1 MEKVKLK
8 YSEDKILEEVF
19 EYIKST
25 YTKHYVG
32 KKEIQTLD
40 VWHTMGMSEEMC
52 LGTLVKYAMRFG
64 KKEGKNKADLLKLMH
79 YTILLYH
86 FTFMEDN
93 SEASSKRQIDFNF
106 K

>member
-1 MEKVKLK
+1 MSVKLK
-8 YSEDKILEEVF
+8 YNEDKIIKEVF
-19 EYIKST
+19 DYIQST
-25 YTKHYVG
+25 YNKHYVG

-86 FTFMEDN
+86 FTFMEEKG
-93 SEASSKRQIDFNF
+93 EASSEQQIDFKF